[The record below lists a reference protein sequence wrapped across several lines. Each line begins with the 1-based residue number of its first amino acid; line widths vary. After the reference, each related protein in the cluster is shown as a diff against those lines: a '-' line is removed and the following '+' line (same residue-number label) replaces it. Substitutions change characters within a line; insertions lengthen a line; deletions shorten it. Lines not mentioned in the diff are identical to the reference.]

1 MSEQTLVWPAVEY
14 YVALKRGDLMIQH
27 EWIAK
32 VVCKKPD
39 SEGYTLRD
47 SIYLAFWKRHN
58 CKDGEQISTVK
69 GLGQWGADT
78 KGHWGGDLG

>member
-1 MSEQTLVWPAVEY
+1 MEY

-39 SEGYTLRD
+39 SAGYTLWD
-47 SIYLAFWKRHN
+47 SIYMAFWKRQN
-58 CKDGEQISTVK
+58 YKDREQISATK
-69 GLGQWGADT
+69 GRGQWGADT
-78 KGHWGGDLG
+78 KGHWGVT